1 MRTPAPFVVGVPRS
15 GTTLLRLMLDAHPD
29 LAIPG
34 ETHFI
39 PALLSR
45 WKEMRAADTPDA
57 ERRREALELITSHP
71 RWRDLGVDRDALE
84 RHLLSLPVA
93 DAGEVARA
101 VFVVHAEARGKPRWG
116 DKTPAYLTKMPRI
129 QRAIPEATFVHVL
142 RDGRDVALSWA
153 NVSWGVHDPAEA
165 ARQWVRRITG
175 ARRRVGRLRPGSYLE
190 LRYEDLVSDPDG
202 ALRRV
207 AEHIELP
214 WDAAMLDYHREARE
228 RMAPAMR
235 ELHSVHGR
243 TISADERERQHALVS
258 EPPRA
263 DRVSRWREGMA
274 DRDRRA
280 FEAIAGELL
289 TELGYEAP
297 GEA

>member
-1 MRTPAPFVVGVPRS
+1 
-15 GTTLLRLMLDAHPD
+15 MLDAHPD

-39 PALLSR
+39 PALLRR
-45 WKEMRAADTPDA
+45 WKQMAADDVPDP

-84 RHLLSLPVA
+84 DHLFSLPEP
-93 DAGEVARA
+93 DAGDAARA
-101 VFVVHAEARGKPRWG
+101 VFVVYAEARGKPRWG

-129 QRAIPEATFVHVL
+129 QRAMPEAAFVHVL
-142 RDGRDVALSWA
+142 RDGRDVAMSWA
-153 NVSWGVHDPAEA
+153 EVSWGVHDPAEA
-165 ARQWVRRITG
+165 ARRWVRRITA
-175 ARRRVGRLRPGSYLE
+175 ARRHVGRLRAGSYLE
-190 LRYEDLVSDPDG
+190 LRYEDLVSDPEA

-207 AEHIELP
+207 AEHLDLP

-235 ELHSVHGR
+235 ELRSVYGR
-243 TISADERERQHALVS
+243 TITAEERERQHALVS

-263 DRVSRWREGMA
+263 DRVSRWRTGMPDA
-274 DRDRRA
+274 DRRA
-280 FEAIAGELL
+280 FEAIGGELL
-289 TELGYEAP
+289 AELGYEAP
-297 GEA
+297 ES